1 MQNYSKITS
10 MYIKNIYI
18 YNIYYIYKQYTY
30 IYQWSM
36 IHIYK
41 TDVETSKMIVF
52 YFLTNT

>member
-10 MYIKNIYI
+10 IYIKNIYI

-52 YFLTNT
+52 YFLTIT